1 MLRYGEFVLSNWDFS
16 ETIGKIIGP
25 LMTEVGDAFDFSKMD
40 SEESNEDVLKD
51 LQDFVSKSNNINL
64 QNRINQVIMKMN
76 PWAKIRTNGELQV
89 YLPFFEVDDIIN
101 YFVDNRFAEMPE
113 VGYVNCNNRL
123 HDRFMG
129 KYTRY
134 EGMVQKYY
142 FELRPYISSGQQK
155 RERHKQ
161 YTLFSTRRRY
171 PQQNPSELMP
181 EYLEMINKNIMQYS
195 NIIIPKNSFLS
206 GSLMHPLSVQGLM
219 SCEQGIRIGGHYKG
233 QGIIYSQKGDIYI
246 TSSVI
251 AATKDSLL
259 TIMAPNGRIILPSD
273 GDIVIDAS
281 CCSKESILRG
291 RRVVVNGN
299 LVVEN
304 LNRDKGTAENSM
316 PPVVNVNYDAR
327 IRNEAAD
334 NVYGFISPG
343 DITWREQMK

>member
-171 PQQNPSELMP
+171 PQQNP
-181 EYLEMINKNIMQYS
+181 
-195 NIIIPKNSFLS
+195 
-206 GSLMHPLSVQGLM
+206 
-219 SCEQGIRIGGHYKG
+219 
-233 QGIIYSQKGDIYI
+233 
-246 TSSVI
+246 
-251 AATKDSLL
+251 
-259 TIMAPNGRIILPSD
+259 
-273 GDIVIDAS
+273 
-281 CCSKESILRG
+281 
-291 RRVVVNGN
+291 
-299 LVVEN
+299 
-304 LNRDKGTAENSM
+304 
-316 PPVVNVNYDAR
+316 
-327 IRNEAAD
+327 
-334 NVYGFISPG
+334 
-343 DITWREQMK
+343 